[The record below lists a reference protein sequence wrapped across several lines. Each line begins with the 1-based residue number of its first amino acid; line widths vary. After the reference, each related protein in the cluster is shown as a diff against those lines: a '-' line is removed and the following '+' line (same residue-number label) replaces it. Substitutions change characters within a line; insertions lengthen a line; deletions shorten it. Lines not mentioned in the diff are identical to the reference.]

1 MITIYK
7 NENSQLKKQKEIEAG
22 TWINVDHFSSEEL
35 DEIHK
40 STNIEL
46 SLLKKLMDTHETAR
60 VEQRED
66 TVLIVLKVPIK
77 KYNGYRTVPL
87 GIIVAPNHIVTICN
101 EGNQVFKQPLEDSSL
116 NPLEKTNFTIQI
128 FYYVAT
134 LYLSHLEEVQN
145 DLQNQ
150 EKSLYHATN
159 NTALKGLMKIEK
171 SLVYFMQSLSSNEM
185 VLERIASG
193 NVLPLY
199 KGDERLLEDAMIEN
213 RQAIAMANLYQE
225 LLSSLT
231 DSYGTIISNNLNQI
245 MKFLAGVTIVISI
258 PTMVSSFI
266 GMNVPLGKLGEDPM
280 AFLYLCIFS
289 LIISLIVA
297 FYLKRKNML

>member
-7 NENSQLKKQKEIEAG
+7 NENSQLKKQKEIEAV
-22 TWINVDHFSSEEL
+22 TWINVDHFSNEEL

-46 SLLKKLMDTHETAR
+46 NLLKKLMDTHETAR

>member
-7 NENSQLKKQKEIEAG
+7 NVNNQLKKQKEIEVG
-22 TWINVDHFSSEEL
+22 TWLNVDHFSSEEL

>member
-7 NENSQLKKQKEIEAG
+7 NENSQLKKQKEIEVG

-280 AFLYLCIFS
+280 AFIYLCIFS

>member
-289 LIISLIVA
+289 LIISLIVT

>member
-46 SLLKKLMDTHETAR
+46 NLLKKLMDTHETAR

-87 GIIVAPNHIVTICN
+87 GIIVAPSHIVTICN

>member
-7 NENSQLKKQKEIEAG
+7 NENDKLKKQKTIEAG
-22 TWINVDHFSSEEL
+22 TWINVDHFSNDDL
-35 DEIHK
+35 NEIHK
-40 STNIEL
+40 TTNIDL
-46 SLLKKLMDTHETAR
+46 KLLKKLMDTHETAR

-87 GIIVAPNHIVTICN
+87 GIIIAPNHIVTICN
-101 EGNQVFKQPLEDSSL
+101 EGDQVLKQPLEDSSL
-116 NPLEKTNFTIQI
+116 NPLEKSNFTIQI

-159 NTALKGLMKIEK
+159 NNALKGLMKIEK

-280 AFLYLCIFS
+280 AFIYLCIFS

>member
-7 NENSQLKKQKEIEAG
+7 NENSQLKKQKEIEVG
-22 TWINVDHFSSEEL
+22 TWINVDHFSNEEL

-46 SLLKKLMDTHETAR
+46 NLLKKLMDTHETAR

>member
-7 NENSQLKKQKEIEAG
+7 NDNNQLKRQNEIETG

-40 STNIEL
+40 CTNIEL
-46 SLLKKLMDTHETAR
+46 GLLKKMVDTHETAR

-101 EGNQVFKQPLEDSSL
+101 EGNQVFKEPLEDSLL

-171 SLVYFMQSLSSNEM
+171 SLVYFMQSLSSNQM

-245 MKFLAGVTIVISI
+245 MKFLAGITIVISI

-266 GMNVPLGKLGEDPM
+266 GMNVPLGKIGEDPM
-280 AFLYLCIFS
+280 AFVYLCIFS

>member
-7 NENSQLKKQKEIEAG
+7 NENSQLKKQQEIEAG
-22 TWINVDHFSSEEL
+22 TWINVDHFSNEEL

-46 SLLKKLMDTHETAR
+46 NLLKKLMDTHETAR

>member
-46 SLLKKLMDTHETAR
+46 NLLKKLMDTHETAR

-231 DSYGTIISNNLNQI
+231 GSYGTIISNNLNQI
-245 MKFLAGVTIVISI
+245 MKFLAGITIVISI

-266 GMNVPLGKLGEDPM
+266 GMNVPLGKIGEDPM

>member
-1 MITIYK
+1 
-7 NENSQLKKQKEIEAG
+7 
-22 TWINVDHFSSEEL
+22 
-35 DEIHK
+35 
-40 STNIEL
+40 
-46 SLLKKLMDTHETAR
+46 
-60 VEQRED
+60 
-66 TVLIVLKVPIK
+66 
-77 KYNGYRTVPL
+77 
-87 GIIVAPNHIVTICN
+87 
-101 EGNQVFKQPLEDSSL
+101 
-116 NPLEKTNFTIQI
+116 
-128 FYYVAT
+128 
-134 LYLSHLEEVQN
+134 
-145 DLQNQ
+145 
-150 EKSLYHATN
+150 
-159 NTALKGLMKIEK
+159 
-171 SLVYFMQSLSSNEM
+171 M

>member
-7 NENSQLKKQKEIEAG
+7 NENSQLKKQREIEAG

-46 SLLKKLMDTHETAR
+46 NLLKKLMDTHETAR

-87 GIIVAPNHIVTICN
+87 GIIVAPNHIVKICN

>member
-7 NENSQLKKQKEIEAG
+7 NENIQLKKKKEIEAG
-22 TWINVDHFSSEEL
+22 TWINVDHFSNEEL

-46 SLLKKLMDTHETAR
+46 NLLKKLMDTHETAR